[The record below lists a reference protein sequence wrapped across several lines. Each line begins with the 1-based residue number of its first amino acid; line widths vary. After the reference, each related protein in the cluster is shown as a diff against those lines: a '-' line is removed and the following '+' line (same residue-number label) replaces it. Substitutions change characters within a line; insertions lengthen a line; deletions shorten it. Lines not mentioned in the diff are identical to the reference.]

1 MTAWRISVLAA
12 LFAVIA
18 LAVVFLRA
26 EQTRAAGR
34 VLRLEAQWVQA
45 RRDLWL
51 TRSGVARLRSPEQ
64 VHDRTARFG
73 SEVLPPGTKDQ
84 TMPVRRLAVGRSRE

>member
-1 MTAWRISVLAA
+1 MSAWRISVLAA

-34 VLRLEAQWVQA
+34 TLRLEAQWVQA

-51 TRSGVARLRSPEQ
+51 SRSGVARLRSPEQ
-64 VHDRTARFG
+64 VHDRAARFG
-73 SEVLPPGTKDQ
+73 SEVLPPGAIDQ
-84 TMPVRRLAVGRSRE
+84 MQQGRRLAVGRARD